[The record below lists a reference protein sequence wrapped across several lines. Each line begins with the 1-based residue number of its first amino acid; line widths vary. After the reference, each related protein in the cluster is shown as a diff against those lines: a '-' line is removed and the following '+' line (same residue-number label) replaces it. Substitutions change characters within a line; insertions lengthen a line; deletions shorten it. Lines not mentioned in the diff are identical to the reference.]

1 MIVTTIFF
9 VLAHSSVKLLSHMP
23 LHQIIFA
30 RLFFSFVLCL
40 IYFRYKKI
48 KFYNFITL
56 PLFLRGLFGSI
67 ALVFYFY
74 TLTVMPLATAITLN
88 YLSPIFS
95 LIFAIFVLQER
106 PPARVWIF
114 ISLAF
119 VGVMLTKGFDGS
131 ITNFDFFAAIMGAM
145 FAGLA
150 YTFVR
155 KSGLK
160 SHPMMVIFLLPLVG
174 IVPST
179 VSLFIYDFVWPS
191 ALDVG
196 ILLTM
201 SLLVFMAQYFMTLA
215 YSFGEVAKVSIITYL
230 SIFWTLA
237 IGYFVFNESVWGV
250 KLIGLF
256 LIVSSLVLNELFNFR
271 FKRREKKLKAKVAV
285 NRP

>member
-1 MIVTTIFF
+1 MIITTVFF

-30 RLFFSFVLCL
+30 RLFFSFILCL

-48 KFYNFITL
+48 KFYNFMTL

-95 LIFAIFVLQER
+95 LIFAIFVLQEK
-106 PPARVWIF
+106 PHARVWIF

-119 VGVMLTKGFDGS
+119 VGVLLTKGLDSS
-131 ITNFDFFAAIMGAM
+131 IANFDFFAAIMGAM

-155 KSGLK
+155 KAGLK

-174 IVPST
+174 IFPST
-179 VSLFIYDFVWPS
+179 VSLFIFDSVWPS
-191 ALDVG
+191 LQDVW
-196 ILLTM
+196 ILLAM

-237 IGYFVFNESVWGV
+237 IGYFVFNETVWGL
-250 KLIGLF
+250 KLVGLF
-256 LIVSSLVLNELFNFR
+256 LIVCSLILNELFNFR
-271 FKRREKKLKAKVAV
+271 FNRRDKKLKSQMTV